1 MGNRVI
7 KTWNR
12 ADGNNVNARRHM
24 IAVSL
29 WFRHKFTDVQRP
41 IERSPW
47 GALKRVC
54 VFFRWQSIVDA
65 DELAPPGNSSLSFP

>member
-1 MGNRVI
+1 
-7 KTWNR
+7 
-12 ADGNNVNARRHM
+12 M